1 MSNVI
6 NNEDIKVRVS
16 GSFGSLFS
24 KTNITIG
31 ATDKFV
37 YKEIAQGRN
46 SGTKIFPQNR
56 IDSYGIEVFQERK
69 YFLYSVLFILILPVT
84 IFLNQI
90 YNWVPIDIERN
101 TLLIISGLVGL
112 VFFIIW
118 LISRKLTFEI
128 NTISKQK
135 LQIELKTTNTENVED
150 FIKFLNKSIKEN

>member
-6 NNEDIKVRVS
+6 NSADIKVRVS
-16 GSFGSLFS
+16 GSIGSFFS

-69 YFLYSVLFILILPVT
+69 YLLYSFLFILILPVA
-84 IFLNQI
+84 IFLNQL
-90 YNWVPIDIERN
+90 YNLVPIDIERN

-135 LQIELKTTNTENVED
+135 LQIELKTTNTIKVEE
-150 FIKFLNKSIKEN
+150 FIKFLNKTMKDI

>member
-6 NNEDIKVRVS
+6 NSADIKVRVS
-16 GSFGSLFS
+16 GSIGSFFS

-69 YFLYSVLFILILPVT
+69 YFLYSVLFIIILPIT
-84 IFLNQI
+84 IFINQI
-90 YNWVPIDIERN
+90 YNWIPIDMERN

-118 LISRKLTFEI
+118 FISRKLTFEI

-135 LQIELKTTNTENVED
+135 LQIELKSTNTNKVED
-150 FIKFLNKSIKEN
+150 FIKFLNKSIKES

>member
-6 NNEDIKVRVS
+6 NSEDIKVKVS
-16 GSFGSLFS
+16 GSFGSFFS

-37 YKEIAQGRN
+37 YKEVSQGKN

-69 YFLYSVLFILILPVT
+69 YFLYTILFIIVLPIA
-84 IFLNQI
+84 IFLNDNYDWI
-90 YNWVPIDIERN
+90 NIELERN
-101 TLLIISGLVGL
+101 NLLIISGLVGL

-118 LISRKLTFEI
+118 LLSRKLTFEI

-135 LQIELKTTNTENVED
+135 LQIELKSTNTNKVEE
-150 FIKFLNKSIKEN
+150 FIKFLNKSIKD

>member
-1 MSNVI
+1 MSNII
-6 NNEDIKVRVS
+6 NSADIKVRVAGS
-16 GSFGSLFS
+16 IGSFYS

-69 YFLYSVLFILILPVT
+69 YFLYSVLFIIILPVA

-90 YNWVPIDIERN
+90 YNWIPIDMERN
-101 TLLIISGLVGL
+101 ILLIISGLVGL

>member
-6 NNEDIKVRVS
+6 NNEDIKVKVS

-24 KTNITIG
+24 KTNVTIG
-31 ATDKFV
+31 ATDKFI
-37 YKEIAQGRN
+37 YKEIAQRKN

-69 YFLYSVLFILILPVT
+69 YFLYSVLFIIILPVA

-90 YNWVPIDIERN
+90 YNWIPIDMERN
-101 TLLIISGLVGL
+101 ILLIISGLVGL

>member
-6 NNEDIKVRVS
+6 NNEDIKVQVS

-24 KTNITIG
+24 KTNVTIG

-37 YKEIAQGRN
+37 YKEITQGRN

-69 YFLYSVLFILILPVT
+69 YFLYSVLFILILPVV

-135 LQIELKTTNTENVED
+135 LQIELKTTNTNRVED
-150 FIKFLNKSIKEN
+150 FIKFLNNSIRDI

>member
-6 NNEDIKVRVS
+6 NNEDIKVKVS

-24 KTNITIG
+24 KTNVTIG

-37 YKEIAQGRN
+37 YKEITQGRN

-69 YFLYSVLFILILPVT
+69 YFLYSVLFILILPVV

-101 TLLIISGLVGL
+101 TLLIISGLIGL

-118 LISRKLTFEI
+118 LISRKLIFEI

-135 LQIELKTTNTENVED
+135 LQIELKTTNTNRVED
-150 FIKFLNKSIKEN
+150 FIKFLNNSIREI

>member
-6 NNEDIKVRVS
+6 NSEDIKVKVS

-37 YKEIAQGRN
+37 YKEVSQGKN

-69 YFLYSVLFILILPVT
+69 YFLYTILFIIVLPVA
-84 IFLNQI
+84 IFLNDNYDWI
-90 YNWVPIDIERN
+90 TIELERN
-101 TLLIISGLVGL
+101 NLLIISGLVGL

-118 LISRKLTFEI
+118 LLSRKLTFEI

-135 LQIELKTTNTENVED
+135 LQIELKSTNTNKVEE
-150 FIKFLNKSIKEN
+150 FIKFLNKSIKE

>member
-6 NNEDIKVRVS
+6 NSEDIKVKVS
-16 GSFGSLFS
+16 GSFGSFFS

-37 YKEIAQGRN
+37 YKEVSQGKN

-69 YFLYSVLFILILPVT
+69 YFLYTILFIIVLPIA
-84 IFLNQI
+84 IFLNDNYDWI
-90 YNWVPIDIERN
+90 NIELERN
-101 TLLIISGLVGL
+101 NLLIISGLVGL

-118 LISRKLTFEI
+118 LLSRKLTFEI

-135 LQIELKTTNTENVED
+135 LQIELKSTNTNKVEE
-150 FIKFLNKSIKEN
+150 FIKFLNKSIKE

>member
-6 NNEDIKVRVS
+6 NSEDIKVKVS
-16 GSFGSLFS
+16 GSFGSMFS
-24 KTNITIG
+24 KTNVTIG

-37 YKEIAQGRN
+37 YKEITQGRN

-69 YFLYSVLFILILPVT
+69 YFLYSVLFIIILPVA

-112 VFFIIW
+112 VF
-118 LISRKLTFEI
+118 L
-128 NTISKQK
+128 
-135 LQIELKTTNTENVED
+135 
-150 FIKFLNKSIKEN
+150 

>member
-6 NNEDIKVRVS
+6 NIEDIKVKVS
-16 GSFGSLFS
+16 GTFGSFFS

-37 YKEIAQGRN
+37 YKEVSQGKN

-69 YFLYSVLFILILPVT
+69 YFLYTILFIIVLPIA
-84 IFLNQI
+84 IFLNDNYDWI
-90 YNWVPIDIERN
+90 TIELERN
-101 TLLIISGLVGL
+101 NLLIISGLVGL

-118 LISRKLTFEI
+118 LLSRKLTFEI

-135 LQIELKTTNTENVED
+135 LQIELKSTNTNKVEE
-150 FIKFLNKSIKEN
+150 FIKFLNKSIKE

>member
-6 NNEDIKVRVS
+6 NSEDIKVKVS
-16 GSFGSLFS
+16 GSFGSFFS

-37 YKEIAQGRN
+37 YKEVSQGKN

-69 YFLYSVLFILILPVT
+69 YFLYTILFIIVLPIA
-84 IFLNQI
+84 IFLNDNYDWI
-90 YNWVPIDIERN
+90 SIEVERN
-101 TLLIISGLVGL
+101 NLLIISGLVGL

-135 LQIELKTTNTENVED
+135 LQIELKSTNTNKVDE
-150 FIKFLNKSIKEN
+150 FIKFLNKSIKES

>member
-6 NNEDIKVRVS
+6 NNEDIKVKVS

-24 KTNITIG
+24 KTNVTIG

-37 YKEIAQGRN
+37 YKEITQGRN

-69 YFLYSVLFILILPVT
+69 YFLYSVLFILILPVV

-90 YNWVPIDIERN
+90 YNWFPIGIERN

>member
-6 NNEDIKVRVS
+6 NSEDIKVKVS
-16 GSFGSLFS
+16 GSFGSFFS

-37 YKEIAQGRN
+37 YKEVSQGKN

-69 YFLYSVLFILILPVT
+69 YFLYTILFIIVLPIA
-84 IFLNQI
+84 IFLNDNYDWI
-90 YNWVPIDIERN
+90 TIEVERN
-101 TLLIISGLVGL
+101 NLLIISGLVGL

-118 LISRKLTFEI
+118 LLSRKLTFEI

-135 LQIELKTTNTENVED
+135 LQIELKSTNTNKVEE
-150 FIKFLNKSIKEN
+150 FIKFLNKSIKE

>member
-6 NNEDIKVRVS
+6 NSADIKVRVS
-16 GSFGSLFS
+16 GSIGSFFS

-69 YFLYSVLFILILPVT
+69 YLLYSFLFILILPVA

-90 YNWVPIDIERN
+90 YNLVPIDIERN

>member
-6 NNEDIKVRVS
+6 NNEDIKVKVS
-16 GSFGSLFS
+16 GSFGSMFS
-24 KTNITIG
+24 KTNVTIG

-37 YKEIAQGRN
+37 YKEITQGRN

-69 YFLYSVLFILILPVT
+69 YFLYSVLFIIILPVA

-101 TLLIISGLVGL
+101 TLLIISGLIGL

-135 LQIELKTTNTENVED
+135 LQIELKTTNTNRVED
-150 FIKFLNKSIKEN
+150 FIKFLNNSIREI

>member
-6 NNEDIKVRVS
+6 NSEDIKVKVS
-16 GSFGSLFS
+16 GSFGSFFS

-37 YKEIAQGRN
+37 YKKVSQGKN

-69 YFLYSVLFILILPVT
+69 YFLYTILFIIVLPIA
-84 IFLNQI
+84 IFLNDNYDWI
-90 YNWVPIDIERN
+90 TIELERN
-101 TLLIISGLVGL
+101 NLLIISGLVGL

-118 LISRKLTFEI
+118 LLSRKLTFEI

-135 LQIELKTTNTENVED
+135 LQIELKSTNTNKVEE
-150 FIKFLNKSIKEN
+150 FIKFLNKSIKE

>member
-1 MSNVI
+1 M
-6 NNEDIKVRVS
+6 
-16 GSFGSLFS
+16 FS
-24 KTNITIG
+24 KTNVTIG

-69 YFLYSVLFILILPVT
+69 YFLYSVLFILILPVV

-112 VFFIIW
+112 VGLVFFIIW
-118 LISRKLTFEI
+118 LISRK
-128 NTISKQK
+128 
-135 LQIELKTTNTENVED
+135 TN
-150 FIKFLNKSIKEN
+150 I

>member
-6 NNEDIKVRVS
+6 NSEDIKVKVS
-16 GSFGSLFS
+16 GSFGSMFS
-24 KTNITIG
+24 KTNVTIG

-37 YKEIAQGRN
+37 YKEIAQGKN

-69 YFLYSVLFILILPVT
+69 YFLYSVLFIIILPVA

-101 TLLIISGLVGL
+101 TLLIISGLIGL

-135 LQIELKTTNTENVED
+135 LQIELKTTNTNKVED
-150 FIKFLNKSIKEN
+150 FIKFLNNSIKEI

>member
-1 MSNVI
+1 MSKVI
-6 NNEDIKVRVS
+6 NSADIKVRVS
-16 GSFGSLFS
+16 GNIGSFFS

-69 YFLYSVLFILILPVT
+69 YFIYSVLFIIILPVA

-90 YNWVPIDIERN
+90 YNWVPIDMERN

-135 LQIELKTTNTENVED
+135 LQIELKTANTENVED

>member
-6 NNEDIKVRVS
+6 NSEDIKVKVS

-37 YKEIAQGRN
+37 YKEVSQGRN

-69 YFLYSVLFILILPVT
+69 YFLYTILF
-84 IFLNQI
+84 
-90 YNWVPIDIERN
+90 
-101 TLLIISGLVGL
+101 LLRRADDTGRRHRTQTKIR
-112 VFFIIW
+112 FFC
-118 LISRKLTFEI
+118 
-128 NTISKQK
+128 
-135 LQIELKTTNTENVED
+135 
-150 FIKFLNKSIKEN
+150 

>member
-6 NNEDIKVRVS
+6 NSADIKVRVS
-16 GSFGSLFS
+16 GSIGSFFS

-69 YFLYSVLFILILPVT
+69 YFLYSVLFIIILPAA
-84 IFLNQI
+84 IFLNQF
-90 YNWVPIDIERN
+90 YNLVPIDMERN

-135 LQIELKTTNTENVED
+135 LQIELKTTNTENVEN
-150 FIKFLNKSIKEN
+150 FIKFLNKSFKEN